1 MNELKDN
8 SLHIDHMPWLY
19 PRNAKAIP
27 YHITFWLHAGPQHY
41 KTTPLAHWYI
51 TQSLRA
57 FMIQCQ
63 QNYWIYVYT
72 YIYVCVCVNIYIC
85 IYICI
90 CIHIYVYVYTY
101 IYIYV
106 YTHIYIHMYY
116 MYISNI
122 HPWTTWHAGP
132 LHKTLS
138 LLGCHLIEV
147 QWVTELL
154 HGCLA
159 FGGKKNGLLRLL

>member
-72 YIYVCVCVNIYIC
+72 YIYICMCMCKYIYIC

-90 CIHIYVYVYTY
+90 Y
-101 IYIYV
+101 IYIYM
-106 YTHIYIHMYY
+106 YMYIHIYIYICIHTYIYIHMYY
-116 MYISNI
+116 MYLSNI
-122 HPWTTWHAGP
+122 HPLDNMTCRPPSQDPKLTGMSPYWSAVGYWITAWLP
-132 LHKTLS
+132 
-138 LLGCHLIEV
+138 CF
-147 QWVTELL
+147 WW
-154 HGCLA
+154 
-159 FGGKKNGLLRLL
+159 